1 MAALPKKVLSCIA
14 TYDTTPALCL
24 AHCKVA
30 VYFFSFCLFSRGGK
44 SSGISVLP
52 LEVLQ
57 SQLSSAQNRLKYK
70 LQQHEGRGRA
80 SRPFATA
87 LAAAVDNNT

>member
-30 VYFFSFCLFSRGGK
+30 VYIFGEERDEGF
-44 SSGISVLP
+44 
-52 LEVLQ
+52 
-57 SQLSSAQNRLKYK
+57 RLYSKV
-70 LQQHEGRGRA
+70 A
-80 SRPFATA
+80 
-87 LAAAVDNNT
+87 